1 MIKPLLV
8 YFKAAI
14 YPDILKELEKIPCD
28 KLILEYY
35 PYPHPHE
42 IARDFFLE
50 HEEYT
55 HLIIQPQDLLVTEED
70 YHKLFLDVDKY
81 DYPIIAGVCNVERA
95 GLKAGLMNCCIK
107 CPNRNRNY
115 RKYNWI
121 PFGDLGIIKVG
132 FMGMTFPFI
141 KRSVLERRLIDTE
154 FIFKGCDGKE
164 IYPDLNFCN
173 GCKELDIPIH
183 VDTDVKMIHY
193 ANHKPNLVGKQSC
206 KQLFIR
212 YEEKLIHG
220 R

>member
-14 YPDILKELEKIPCD
+14 YPHILNELEKIPCD

-35 PYPHPHE
+35 PYPHPHN

-70 YHKLFLDVDKY
+70 YHKLFWDVY
-81 DYPIIAGVCNVERA
+81 RHDYPVIGGVCNVERV

-115 RKYNWI
+115 RKYDWI

-141 KRSVLERRLIDTE
+141 KRSVLERHLIEGD

-212 YEEKLIHG
+212 YEENPIYG
-220 R
+220 